1 MATAVSELERVLDLT
16 AQLSSA
22 DQLRL
27 IELLVA
33 QLRARQE
40 SESAI
45 VDMLSLVGVG
55 AELWQQID
63 VDAYLEQERN
73 SWES

>member
-1 MATAVSELERVLDLT
+1 MATAVNELERVLDLT

-33 QLRARQE
+33 QVRARQE
-40 SESAI
+40 NESAT

-55 AELWQQID
+55 ADLWQQID